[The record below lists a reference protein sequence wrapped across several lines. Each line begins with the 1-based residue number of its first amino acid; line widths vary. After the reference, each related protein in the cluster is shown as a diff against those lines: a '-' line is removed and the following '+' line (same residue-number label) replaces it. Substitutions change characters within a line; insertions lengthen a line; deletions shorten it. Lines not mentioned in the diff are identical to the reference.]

1 MFSMLFNNYRMLNV
15 NKKKPLKMSERVL
28 ILITFNYIIHSD
40 TSSSK
45 IISSIE
51 IINKEKRYD
60 RFKKPLS
67 R

>member
-1 MFSMLFNNYRMLNV
+1 
-15 NKKKPLKMSERVL
+15 MSEKVL
-28 ILITFNYIIHSD
+28 ILIAFNYIIHSD

-51 IINKEKRYD
+51 IINKEKHYD

>member
-1 MFSMLFNNYRMLNV
+1 MLNV
-15 NKKKPLKMSERVL
+15 NKKKPLKMSERAL